1 VTVIYSHDVYS
12 CSGLHRSRLS
22 RNALWPR
29 ASGGPAGCRPC
40 RSHANLPG
48 RKEIESFDSE
58 RVERLGELADAVP
71 AELVGGVDRELGVL
85 LADDF
90 AIFPEGAGDDVNSAP
105 LAM

>member
-1 VTVIYSHDVYS
+1 MFGPSSESAVTY
-12 CSGLHRSRLS
+12 
-22 RNALWPR
+22 ALWPR

-71 AELVGGVDRELGVL
+71 AELVGGVDRELRVL